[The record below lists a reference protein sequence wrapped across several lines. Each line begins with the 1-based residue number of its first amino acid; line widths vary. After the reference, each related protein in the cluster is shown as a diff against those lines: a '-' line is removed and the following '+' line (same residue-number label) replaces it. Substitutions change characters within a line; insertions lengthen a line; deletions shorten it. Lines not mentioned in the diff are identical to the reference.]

1 MLFGYCGI
9 RFWYGLPVD
18 ETFWGLDVVL
28 CSGNPETVQAKC
40 VAVRCGW
47 SEFARVVAFLCLFVA
62 DDVFAVGA
70 PMSCSS
76 KQMSGDGEL

>member
-18 ETFWGLDVVL
+18 ETFWGFDVVL
-28 CSGNPETVQAKC
+28 RSGNPEAVQAER

-47 SEFARVVAFLCLFVA
+47 SGFARVIAFLCLFVTA
-62 DDVFAVGA
+62 DVFAVGA
-70 PMSCSS
+70 PVSCSS
-76 KQMSGDGEL
+76 KQMSDDGEL